1 MNNAFVVSN
10 RFQYLL
16 RREWA
21 RAGISEQP
29 MSERIDG
36 PHKKTEN
43 KPKKIPCSCGH
54 KKKKTLEY
62 SHYSSTFLL
71 RNMLKNTHADL
82 DSKEILRS
90 IFESPPKTALFWTL
104 IGSAL
109 ISGLTVFGISIP
121 ISITLVSA
129 LFLFHAEFFFPGI
142 FLLILVTARM
152 GTDFLADQFSLK
164 LGKSFS
170 LPLSQMLGI
179 LLVVYGIIF
188 FSVNFRRRKFFH
200 GPAVSLFLV
209 LFLWGVFSPFY
220 SPIDNESSLVL
231 RECLRLFGIFFLFV
245 FSYHTIRNKTLL
257 QGIFVTFFVSSIL
270 PVLLGIYQFIFGI
283 GYTDEAFSVP
293 RIFGTFSHP
302 NVFSLY
308 LFCLIVLAFAYRRI
322 FTQSPAERYVM
333 SGLIA
338 LYGILLVLTYTRVS
352 LFITLFFFI
361 LLAFFQNKKLLI
373 PLLIF
378 PLVVFLFIPSIQER
392 FSDIIELRSSSSL
405 AWRFALWN
413 DAIQS
418 VLSQGRTFFGY
429 GMGSF
434 SSVVEGMRGNKLGST
449 DPHSDPI
456 RFFVE
461 GGLVG
466 IGIYVFMIATLFR
479 NIRVAWKSGA
489 DDPLLKEMFPIV
501 FSFFAALTLA
511 GFTDH
516 IYSNTVIQ
524 WILWIILGATFS
536 LARENENAPSITE
549 EASV

>member
-10 RFQYLL
+10 CFQYLL
-16 RREWA
+16 RGKGSRA
-21 RAGISEQP
+21 RVSEQP
-29 MSERIDG
+29 MSERIES
-36 PHKKTEN
+36 PHKKTRN
-43 KPKKIPCSCGH
+43 KPEEILYSCRH
-54 KKKKTLEY
+54 RKEKTLEY
-62 SHYSSTFLL
+62 NRYSNIFLL
-71 RNMLKNTHADL
+71 RNMPENTHADL
-82 DSKEILRS
+82 SSKKILQN
-90 IFESPPKTALFWTL
+90 ILESPPKTALFWTL
-104 IGSAL
+104 IGSVL
-109 ISGLTVFGISIP
+109 ISGLTIFGIPVP
-121 ISITLVSA
+121 ISVILLSA
-129 LFLFHAEFFFPGI
+129 LFLFHAEFFFPRI
-142 FLLILVTARM
+142 FLLTLITARM
-152 GTDFLADQFSLK
+152 GTDFLADQFSLQI
-164 LGKSFS
+164 GRSFS
-170 LPLSQMLGI
+170 FPLSQMLGI
-179 LLVVYGIIF
+179 LLVVYGVAF
-188 FSVNFRRRKFFH
+188 FFVNIREKKFFH
-200 GPAVSLFLV
+200 GPVLSLFLV
-209 LFLWGVFSPFY
+209 LFLWGTLSLFY

-257 QGIFVTFFVSSIL
+257 QSIFVTFFISSIL
-270 PVLLGIYQFIFGI
+270 PVLLGVYQFIFGI
-283 GYTDEAFSVP
+283 VYTDEAFSVP

-322 FTQSPAERYVM
+322 FAQLPVERCVA
-333 SGLIA
+333 SGIIA

-361 LLAFFQNKKLLI
+361 LLAFFQNRKFLI
-373 PLLIF
+373 PLLVF
-378 PLVVFLFIPSIQER
+378 PLVVFLFIPSIQDR
-392 FSDIIELRSSSSL
+392 FSDIIEFRSSSSL
-405 AWRFALWN
+405 SWRFALWN

-418 VLSQGRTFFGY
+418 VLSQGRILLGY

-434 SSVVEGMRGNKLGST
+434 SSVIEEIRGNKLGST

-466 IGIYVFMIATLFR
+466 IGIYAFMLAILFR
-479 NIRVAWKSGA
+479 KIRMAWKSEV
-489 DDPLLKEMFPIV
+489 DNPLLKEMLLIV

-536 LARENENAPSITE
+536 LARENENASSITE
-549 EASV
+549 EASA